1 MKSSEKRQQNKSEN
15 KISQQNLLGTYP
27 QIITRNQQR
36 CLRFQPLKSLKTHLI
51 WPFSAL
57 NFFNKKLKK
66 ADKINLHI
74 LYYPSTK
81 LLIAIF
87 SQHDEHQTTM

>member
-36 CLRFQPLKSLKTHLI
+36 RLRFQPLKSLKTHLI
-51 WPFSAL
+51 WPFPAL

-66 ADKINLHI
+66 ADKINSHI
-74 LYYPSTK
+74 LYYP
-81 LLIAIF
+81 
-87 SQHDEHQTTM
+87 